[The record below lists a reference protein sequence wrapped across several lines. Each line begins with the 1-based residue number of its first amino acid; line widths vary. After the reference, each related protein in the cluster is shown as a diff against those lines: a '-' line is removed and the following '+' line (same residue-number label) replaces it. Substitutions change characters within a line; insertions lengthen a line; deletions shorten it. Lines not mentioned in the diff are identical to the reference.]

1 MVAARKR
8 CAARQLCGFCLLPS
22 RPTMQL
28 STMRV
33 QQHVQPPSL
42 ALRTT
47 RCPRGLCGLPSSR
60 PSSEASA
67 CVQLRLRCGSV
78 VLGWHPEFVRAWKS
92 RNSEKSLVVAQIPS
106 KAERLLAALRG
117 AAISNVS
124 GPHFRHDEPA
134 DFLRGWQHKASRVC
148 DERTLETHLADLTC
162 PRRPGRCCSRKLVL
176 AARAFTVLPTSDD
189 VALHPTHSSGRVS
202 SATSCWPP

>member
-1 MVAARKR
+1 MRAA
-8 CAARQLCGFCLLPS
+8 QLPTKFGGFG
-22 RPTMQL
+22 
-28 STMRV
+28 
-33 QQHVQPPSL
+33 
-42 ALRTT
+42 LR
-47 RCPRGLCGLPSSR
+47 S
-60 PSSEASA
+60 ASA
-67 CVQLRLRCGSV
+67 CAVAASCWAGTR
-78 VLGWHPEFVRAWKS
+78 EFVRAWKS
-92 RNSEKSLVVAQIPS
+92 RNSEKSFVVAQIPS
-106 KAERLLAALRG
+106 KAERLLAALRDDRAARSLFATQAAAYVYLATQSYSVPSWG